1 MLVTKPDF
9 RDSDSRANLKTT
21 LEELLKMH
29 SIPIV
34 NANDVVAPPPSQD
47 LDLAGVCLPLYLC
60 SEESVVYIPTIQAP
74 IKPTIKTQA
83 IHNYMIRM
91 ESS

>member
-9 RDSDSRANLKTT
+9 RDSYSRANLKTT

-47 LDLAGVCLPLYLC
+47 VDLAGV
-60 SEESVVYIPTIQAP
+60 
-74 IKPTIKTQA
+74 
-83 IHNYMIRM
+83 
-91 ESS
+91 